1 MRVLDTFTET
11 TQDKKITGEIDENN
25 NNIVYVVRHL
35 EGIPDTDTSFLR
47 DKQGKTYKRKI
58 VEKYI
63 GTPISVYEMI

>member
-25 NNIVYVVRHL
+25 PSLVYVIRHL
-35 EGIPDTDTSFLR
+35 EGIPDSDTSYLI
-47 DKQGKTYKRKI
+47 DKNRMTYRRKI

-63 GTPISVYEMI
+63 DTPISVYEMI